1 METDNVFLSVGVVVA
16 AVGMLM
22 IAWHVRQRREHQQD
36 AELSPTDRRFYD
48 QQYRRRLQTSALTV
62 TLGALLSLCENLP
75 AFRQSP
81 RFAAGYVLALLIA
94 ACWLIL
100 LALSDA
106 LASRVHLSQSMRR
119 NRRARQELQDSV
131 DQLRKLQAQQ
141 LASDEQDLL
150 RVDRRKRS
158 E

>member
-16 AVGMLM
+16 FAGMLM
-22 IAWHVRQRREHQQD
+22 IAWHVRQRRQHRKD
-36 AELSPTDRRFYD
+36 ADLSPTDRLFYE
-48 QQYRRRLQTSALTV
+48 QQYQRRLQTSALTV

-81 RFAAGYVLALLIA
+81 RFAAGYVLALLVA

-106 LASRVHLSQSMRR
+106 LASRVHLSQSLRR
-119 NRRARQELQDSV
+119 NRRARQALQESI
-131 DQLRKLQAQQ
+131 DQVRKLQDQQ
-141 LASDEQDLL
+141 LASDEQHLL
-150 RVDRRKRS
+150 RADRKKKI
-158 E
+158 